1 MQELLD
7 IIYLPSQ
14 QIYKFVFIS
23 IIFSLTMFV
32 VAAIKICKKINYKQN
47 VSIILLM
54 LINMFAMF
62 GILFGMN
69 YLINKITNYVE
80 LNENMNQCIYTNL
93 LKFPFV

>member
-1 MQELLD
+1 
-7 IIYLPSQ
+7 
-14 QIYKFVFIS
+14 
-23 IIFSLTMFV
+23 MFV

>member
-14 QIYKFVFIS
+14 QIYKLVFIS
-23 IIFSLTMFV
+23 IIFSLTMCV
-32 VAAIKICKKINYKQN
+32 VAAIKISKKINYKQN

-54 LINMFAMF
+54 LINIFTMFC
-62 GILFGMN
+62 ILFGMTQ
-69 YLINKITNYVE
+69 LINKITIYVE
-80 LNENMNQCIYTNL
+80 MNEPMNQCIYNSL